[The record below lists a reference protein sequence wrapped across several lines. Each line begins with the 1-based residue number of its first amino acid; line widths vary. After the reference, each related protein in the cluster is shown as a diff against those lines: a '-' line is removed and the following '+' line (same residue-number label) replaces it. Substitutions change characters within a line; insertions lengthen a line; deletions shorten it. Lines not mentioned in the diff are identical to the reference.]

1 MDYICK
7 DVSSKQTNKI
17 QSLAALDQAK
27 VWLVCMEVK
36 GKGAGLGFK
45 TGGERFGQRLMLIWD
60 STGLP
65 QTGLR
70 LSWAW
75 VWIRLGIDEIQGYG
89 RDMGLQDRFGWLVLG
104 LFEVMRER
112 K

>member
-36 GKGAGLGFK
+36 GKGAGLGFR
-45 TGGERFGQRLMLIWD
+45 TGGERFGVW
-60 STGLP
+60 TGFDANM
-65 QTGLR
+65 GFN
-70 LSWAW
+70 W
-75 VWIRLGIDEIQGYG
+75 VTL
-89 RDMGLQDRFGWLVLG
+89 DRFEVQLG
-104 LFEVMRER
+104 LGMDQVRY
-112 K
+112 